1 MALLLLLTIVQ
12 EDVIEEIKDLNV
24 SKALQENN
32 IPTKTMKTLICS
44 PDLYTRVAITL
55 MFVFSQHHLS

>member
-1 MALLLLLTIVQ
+1 MALLLPLTIVQ
-12 EDVIEEIKDLNV
+12 EDVIEEMKDLNV

-32 IPTKTMKTLICS
+32 IPTKTMKTLISS

-55 MFVFSQHHLS
+55 MFVFPQHHLN